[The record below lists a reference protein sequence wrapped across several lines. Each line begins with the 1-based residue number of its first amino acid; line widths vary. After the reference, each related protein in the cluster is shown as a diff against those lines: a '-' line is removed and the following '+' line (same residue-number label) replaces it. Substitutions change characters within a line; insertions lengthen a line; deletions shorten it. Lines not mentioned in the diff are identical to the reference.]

1 MKNPLHFRYT
11 HTRYN
16 REGTVIAHDTGTI
29 EGYTTKSVKL
39 TLVKRFRLQG
49 TGGNWICL
57 PDGTHKR
64 SHISTTGD
72 EIRLTLEPILS
83 TERFPL

>member
-1 MKNPLHFRYT
+1 MKSPLHFRYT

-16 REGTVIAHDTGTI
+16 REGTVIADDTGII

-49 TGGNWICL
+49 TGGNWTCL
-57 PDGTHKR
+57 PNGTHKR
-64 SHISTTGD
+64 AHISTTGD
-72 EIRLTLEPILS
+72 KIRLILEPILS
-83 TERFPL
+83 SERP